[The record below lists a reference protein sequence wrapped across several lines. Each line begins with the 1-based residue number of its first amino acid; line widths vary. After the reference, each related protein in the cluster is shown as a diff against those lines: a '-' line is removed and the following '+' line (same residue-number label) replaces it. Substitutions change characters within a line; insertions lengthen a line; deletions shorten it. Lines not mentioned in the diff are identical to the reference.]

1 MQQPISLRRTLET
14 LLDRGLARRYLR
26 AVPGEVL
33 PARHYYNAALRDLS
47 IKDTEGAIHHLVLSL
62 DIEPDHVP
70 SLHLARTMLFGLS
83 KKFHDEKGDFYKQK
97 FPQLPAWVAHLEKQ
111 IQGVETEILQVRNSR
126 ETGGLLARWLAR
138 FTRRKQPSRQERLD
152 ALIKQR
158 EDFKRQ
164 LRFATKLSQME
175 EYARVLSQMLEI
187 CMFPGR
193 YAWIG
198 DNDPAAEG
206 KEQKWYA

>member
-1 MQQPISLRRTLET
+1 MKQPISLRRTLEA

-26 AVPGEVL
+26 TSPNEVL

-47 IKDTEGAIHHLVLSL
+47 IKDTEGAIHHLILSL
-62 DIEPDHVP
+62 DIQPDHLP

-97 FPQLPAWVAHLEKQ
+97 YPQLPAWISQ
-111 IQGVETEILQVRNSR
+111 IERKIQSSEGEILQARNAPPPGTTLGTLWNRLMGRKPPNRDDQLDELVKAR
-126 ETGGLLARWLAR
+126 EQL
-138 FTRRKQPSRQERLD
+138 
-152 ALIKQR
+152 
-158 EDFKRQ
+158 KRQ
-164 LRFATKLSQME
+164 LRFATRLSQME
-175 EYARVLSQMLEI
+175 EYARVLSQALEI

-198 DNDPAAEG
+198 DGADVAAD
-206 KEQKWYA
+206 KETKWYA

>member
-1 MQQPISLRRTLET
+1 MQQPISLRRTLEA

-26 AVPGEVL
+26 ASSAEVL

-47 IKDTEGAIHHLVLSL
+47 IKDTEGAIHHLILSL

-83 KKFHDEKGDFYKQK
+83 KKFHDEQGDFYKQK
-97 FPQLPAWVAHLEKQ
+97 YPQLPAWVTQIEKG
-111 IQGVETEILQVRNSR
+111 ILAVEGEILQARNSK
-126 ETGGLLARWLAR
+126 ETGNAVTRLLDRLL
-138 FTRRKQPSRQERLD
+138 RRQRPNRQAKLD
-152 ALIKQR
+152 ALVKQR
-158 EDFKRQ
+158 DDYKRQ

-198 DNDPAAEG
+198 DNDPVADA
-206 KEQKWYA
+206 KELKWYA

>member
-26 AVPGEVL
+26 TSSSEVL

-47 IKDTEGAIHHLVLSL
+47 IKDTEGAIHHLILSL

-70 SLHLARTMLFGLS
+70 SLHLSRTMLFGLS
-83 KKFHDEKGDFYKQK
+83 KKFHDEQGDFYKQK
-97 FPQLPAWVAHLEKQ
+97 YPQLPVWVSQLEKK
-111 IQGVETEILQVRNSR
+111 IQAVEAEILQVRNSR
-126 ETGGLLARWLAR
+126 DTGNALSQWVAKLLK
-138 FTRRKQPSRQERLD
+138 RRQPTRQERLD
-152 ALIKQR
+152 ALVKQR
-158 EDFKRQ
+158 EDCKRQ

-198 DNDPAAEG
+198 DGDQATEG